1 MMNNDPSQTPA
12 PAEKPSL
19 PRKIWKRITH
29 QWGWKLGSLF
39 LAVLLWGSLI
49 SQDTTLTREKVFNDV
64 SVSIVGASDLQESG
78 FVVVDGLD
86 QLEKV
91 RIKANV
97 PQRYYSSATASR
109 YSVRLDLTQIK
120 SAGEQ
125 SVKLTATS
133 SSSSLYGTVTD
144 ISVPQIT
151 VTVEECVSKHNV
163 PVEVNVIGDVPE
175 GYYAYPATSDPSRVD
190 ITGPRSVV
198 DQVARC
204 VVTLDLSTLQ
214 APEENQAY
222 IMPIKTAL
230 PFRFTNTSG
239 EVLDQTHL
247 TVRSQN
253 VTLQSVTV
261 SQQLYPLL
269 RVAISKENL
278 VSGTPQAGYEI
289 KSVSIDPEYILIAA
303 ADTSQFEGEDTVF
316 YPSGQINVSDAAGAV
331 TGILGIVRRGGSSNV
346 VYMSEYEVHVAVDIG
361 PVETE
366 NAE

>member
-1 MMNNDPSQTPA
+1 MNNDPSQTPA

-29 QWGWKLGSLF
+29 QWGWKLGSLL

-49 SQDTTLTREKVFNDV
+49 SQDATLTREKVFNDIG
-64 SVSIVGASDLQESG
+64 VSIVGADELQESG
-78 FVVVDGLD
+78 FVVVDGLE
-86 QLEKV
+86 QLENV
-91 RIKANV
+91 RIKVDV
-97 PQRYYSSATASR
+97 PQRNYSSATASR

-120 SAGEQ
+120 AAGEQ
-125 SVKLTATS
+125 TVKLTATS
-133 SSSSLYGTVTD
+133 SSSSLYGVVTD

-151 VTVEECVSKHNV
+151 VTVEECISKHNV
-163 PVEVNVIGDVPE
+163 PVEINVVGDVPE
-175 GYYAYPATSDPSRVD
+175 GYYAYPATSDPTRVD

-204 VVTLDLSTLQ
+204 VVTLDLGALQ
-214 APEENQAY
+214 MPEESQAY
-222 IMPIKTAL
+222 TMPVKAAL
-230 PFRFTNTSG
+230 PFCFKDLAGS
-239 EVLDQTHL
+239 VLDQTHL

-261 SQQLYPLL
+261 NQQFYPTL

-278 VSGTPQAGYEI
+278 VSGTPQAGYEV
-289 KSVSIDPEYILIAA
+289 KSVSIDPEYIEIAA
-303 ADTSQFEGEDTVF
+303 VDTAQFEGEDTVF
-316 YPSGQINVSDAAGAV
+316 YPSGQISVNGADSTV
-331 TGILGIVRRGGSSNV
+331 TGVLSIVRRGGSGNV
-346 VYMSEYEVHVAVDIG
+346 VYMSEYEVHVAVEIG